1 MFTSRTVTLR
11 LPVYKNDNSNIFRR
25 LPMFQSSVIF
35 GILTGSKLLGI
46 EILKQSVDRTVSVI
60 ILLTVISKERLQATL
75 SSLLYRS

>member
-11 LPVYKNDNSNIFRR
+11 LPVNKNDNSNIFRR

-46 EILKQSVDRTVSVI
+46 EILNLVI
-60 ILLTVISKERLQATL
+60 YAGCEGGDIAEKIQKSR
-75 SSLLYRS
+75 YC

>member
-11 LPVYKNDNSNIFRR
+11 LPVNKNDNSNIFRR

-46 EILKQSVDRTVSVI
+46 EILKQKCIKFVNIAQLAAHARITKSSFLPFRTDVDI
-60 ILLTVISKERLQATL
+60 
-75 SSLLYRS
+75 